1 MINNFKYLAYLVL
14 VIGFSVS
21 RAGAYDDFFKAV
33 TFDDNRS
40 VERLLA
46 QGFDPNS
53 RDEKGQSP
61 LVLSLREGSFKVA
74 KLLLAQPKIDLEQAN
89 AVGETALMMAALK
102 GQLDWLQTLLDRGAK
117 PERPEALAWTA
128 LHYAASGPEPRAV
141 QLLLSRGALINARS
155 PNGSTPLMMAARYGA
170 IDSATLLLKS
180 GADAKLRNEQQWDA
194 ADFAKSAGRDPLAA
208 QLLMAAGR

>member
-1 MINNFKYLAYLVL
+1 MRNQFKYLAYLAL

-21 RAGAYDDFFKAV
+21 RAGASEDFFKAV
-33 TFDDNRS
+33 TFDDSRRIES
-40 VERLLA
+40 LLA

-53 RDEKGQSP
+53 RDKKGQSP

-74 KLLLAQPKIDLEQAN
+74 RLLLAQPRINLDQAN
-89 AVGETALMMAALK
+89 AAGETALMMVALK
-102 GQLDWLQTLLDRGAK
+102 GQFDWLQTLLDQGAK
-117 PERPEALAWTA
+117 PERPDAMAWTA

-141 QLLLSRGALINARS
+141 QLLLSRGALIDARS

-170 IDSATLLLKS
+170 IDSAALLIKA

-194 ADFAKSAGRDPLAA
+194 ADFAKSAGRDALAA
-208 QLLMAAGR
+208 QLAVAAGR